1 MPAHL
6 FQNSPAGSYLPHP
19 DFAQQVEKKADEGA
33 AEEVVEEG
41 EEEVVVED
49 GVLGGEKS
57 GPG

>member
-1 MPAHL
+1 M
-6 FQNSPAGSYLPHP
+6 
-19 DFAQQVEKKADEGA
+19 EKKADEGA
-33 AEEVVEEG
+33 VEEVVEEG

>member
-1 MPAHL
+1 MPHL
-6 FQNSPAGSYLPHP
+6 

-33 AEEVVEEG
+33 VEEVVEEG
-41 EEEVVVED
+41 EEEVVVVED